1 MLGTLGELHKR
12 TLDSNNGAAP
22 EAIQSREWL
31 AWLAATKSAAQ
42 KLQTSSA
49 IGLRCRYN
57 GDLFET
63 GAANISATGQL
74 QELISLVR
82 RRTPRAWNHTYS
94 VDVHGDASQAR
105 LLPAST
111 AAMCAAWCG

>member
-1 MLGTLGELHKR
+1 MYAVLQLHCYTGVHPTATMELLKR
-12 TLDSNNGAAP
+12 P
-22 EAIQSREWL
+22 EGVVGVVGV
-31 AWLAATKSAAQ
+31 TKSAAR
-42 KLQTSSA
+42 KLQTSRA